1 MKILHTSDWHLGQ
14 SFFTK
19 SRKKEHAAFLKWFLQ
34 QVEAHQIDAIIV
46 AGDVFDTGTPPSYAR
61 ELYHAFIGEL
71 QSKQCTLVVLGGN
84 HDSVSVL
91 NESKALLKYLN
102 SHVIASTYGELSE
115 QVIALNDRKG
125 QPRAVLC
132 AVPFIRPRDVLI
144 SEAGQSATDKRQAL
158 GDAIKQHYASLYNE
172 ASSLRTSLEEEQG
185 KEGSENSAA
194 IPIIATG
201 HLTALGVSQSE
212 SVRDIYIGTL
222 EGFDATGFPPA
233 DYIALGHIHRP
244 QKVAKT
250 EHIRYSGSPIPLSFD
265 ELNTQKQVVLV
276 SFDTESTTPI
286 ISTLPVPRFQAM
298 EVIKGD
304 LKAIEEAINKSEAIR
319 FASQIDDDVNTKS
332 APLAS
337 DKAMS
342 TKDKALSAA
351 DQALSAADQAHSATE
366 QTFSAKDPVWLCIEV
381 ETEDYLTDLQQRI
394 QSLLEG
400 KNAEILQLKRK
411 RKRTVN
417 SLTEK
422 QNVQLS
428 ELSVNEVFEA
438 RLALEAINDD
448 PSRETEDALS
458 ENESCAD
465 VAEDPGS
472 EKTLSRI
479 NRIRQLFN
487 KAVERVHINDE
498 DAEVLGETSKSNTAG
513 YNSDKT
519 SSQNES
525 DVSPTS
531 TGESEQD
538 QYRVHKQDHKG
549 KGE

>member
-1 MKILHTSDWHLGQ
+1 MRFSISNATSLVHFYMKILHTSDWHLGQ

-19 SRKKEHAAFLKWFLQ
+19 SRKNEHAAFLKWLLQ
-34 QVEAHQIDAIIV
+34 QVEVHQIDAIIV

-71 QSKQCTLVVLGGN
+71 QGMQCTLVVLGGN

-115 QVIALNDRKG
+115 QVITLNDRKG
-125 QPRAVLC
+125 QPSAVLC
-132 AVPFIRPRDVLI
+132 AVPFIRPRDVLV
-144 SEAGQSATDKRQAL
+144 SEAGQSGTDKRQAL
-158 GDAIKQHYASLYNE
+158 GDAIKQHYGALYNE
-172 ASSLRTSLEEEQG
+172 ALSLRASIEEKQG
-185 KEGSENSAA
+185 EEGSKNSAA

-222 EGFDATGFPPA
+222 EGFDAKGFPPA

-265 ELNTQKQVVLV
+265 ELNTQKQVVLITFE
-276 SFDTESTTPI
+276 SESTTPT

-304 LKAIEEAINKSEAIR
+304 LKAIEAAINKSDAITL
-319 FASQIDDDVNTKS
+319 ASQTDDAVS
-332 APLAS
+332 EV
-337 DKAMS
+337 DKP
-342 TKDKALSAA
+342 LSATDNA
-351 DQALSAADQAHSATE
+351 ISS
-366 QTFSAKDPVWLCIEV
+366 KDPVWLCIEV

-394 QSLLEG
+394 QGLLEG

-411 RKRTVN
+411 RKRTIN

-428 ELSVNEVFEA
+428 ELSVNDVFEA
-438 RLALEAINDD
+438 RLALESIEDSSATESAQSGSIPTESAQATLLDD
-448 PSRETEDALS
+448 DQSTRSMEQA
-458 ENESCAD
+458 
-465 VAEDPGS
+465 GS
-472 EKTLSRI
+472 EKNAPRI

-487 KAVERVHINDE
+487 EAVEQVHTNDE
-498 DAEVLGETSKSNTAG
+498 DAEVPVETSLANTTE
-513 YNSDKT
+513 N
-519 SSQNES
+519 
-525 DVSPTS
+525 
-531 TGESEQD
+531 
-538 QYRVHKQDHKG
+538 

>member
-1 MKILHTSDWHLGQ
+1 MRISISNATSLVLFYMKILHTSDWHLGQ

-19 SRKKEHAAFLKWFLQ
+19 SRKNEHAAFLKWLLQ

-71 QSKQCTLVVLGGN
+71 QGMQCTLVVLGGN

-102 SHVIASTYGELSE
+102 SHVIASTYGDLSE
-115 QVIALNDRKG
+115 QVITLNDRNG
-125 QPRAVLC
+125 QPSAVLC
-132 AVPFIRPRDVLI
+132 AVPFIRPRDVLV

-158 GDAIKQHYASLYNE
+158 GDAIKQHYGALYNE
-172 ASSLRTSLEEEQG
+172 ALSLRASIEEKQAEQG
-185 KEGSENSAA
+185 SKNSAA

-222 EGFDATGFPPA
+222 EGFDAKGFPPA

-276 SFDTESTTPI
+276 TFESESTTPT

-304 LKAIEEAINKSEAIR
+304 LKAIEAAINKSDAITL
-319 FASQIDDDVNTKS
+319 ASQTDDAV
-332 APLAS
+332 
-337 DKAMS
+337 
-342 TKDKALSAA
+342 
-351 DQALSAADQAHSATE
+351 SATDNAISP
-366 QTFSAKDPVWLCIEV
+366 QDPVWLCIEV

-394 QSLLEG
+394 QGLLEG

-428 ELSVNEVFEA
+428 ELSVNDVFEA
-438 RLALEAINDD
+438 RLALESIGDNTTSESAPTESAQATLLDD
-448 PSRETEDALS
+448 DQSTRAMEQA
-458 ENESCAD
+458 
-465 VAEDPGS
+465 GS
-472 EKTLSRI
+472 EKSASRL

-487 KAVERVHINDE
+487 EAVEQVHTNDE
-498 DAEVLGETSKSNTAG
+498 DTEVPVETSLANTTE
-513 YNSDKT
+513 N
-519 SSQNES
+519 
-525 DVSPTS
+525 
-531 TGESEQD
+531 
-538 QYRVHKQDHKG
+538 

>member
-1 MKILHTSDWHLGQ
+1 MRFSISNATSLVHFYMKILHTSDWHLGQ

-19 SRKKEHAAFLKWFLQ
+19 SRKNEHAAFLKWLLQ
-34 QVEAHQIDAIIV
+34 QVEVHQIDAIIV

-71 QSKQCTLVVLGGN
+71 QGMQCTLVVLGGN

-115 QVIALNDRKG
+115 QVITLNDRKG
-125 QPRAVLC
+125 QPSAVLC
-132 AVPFIRPRDVLI
+132 AVPFIRPRDVLV
-144 SEAGQSATDKRQAL
+144 SEAGQSGTDKRQAL
-158 GDAIKQHYASLYNE
+158 GDAIKQHYGALYNE
-172 ASSLRTSLEEEQG
+172 ALSLRASIEEKQG
-185 KEGSENSAA
+185 EEGSKNSAA

-222 EGFDATGFPPA
+222 EGFDAKGFPPA

-265 ELNTQKQVVLV
+265 ELNTQKQVVLITFE
-276 SFDTESTTPI
+276 SESTTPT

-304 LKAIEEAINKSEAIR
+304 LKAIEAAINKSDAITL
-319 FASQIDDDVNTKS
+319 ASQTDDAVS
-332 APLAS
+332 EV
-337 DKAMS
+337 
-342 TKDKALSAA
+342 DKALSEVNNP
-351 DQALSAADQAHSATE
+351 LSEVNKPLSEFNKAISATDNAI
-366 QTFSAKDPVWLCIEV
+366 SSKDPVWLCIEV

-394 QSLLEG
+394 QGLLEG

-411 RKRTVN
+411 RKRTIN

-428 ELSVNEVFEA
+428 ELSVNDVFEA
-438 RLALEAINDD
+438 RLALESIEDSSATESAQSGSIPTESAQATLLDD
-448 PSRETEDALS
+448 DQSTRSMEQA
-458 ENESCAD
+458 
-465 VAEDPGS
+465 GS
-472 EKTLSRI
+472 EKNAPRI

-487 KAVERVHINDE
+487 EAVEQVHTNDE
-498 DAEVLGETSKSNTAG
+498 DAEVPVETSLANTTE
-513 YNSDKT
+513 N
-519 SSQNES
+519 
-525 DVSPTS
+525 
-531 TGESEQD
+531 
-538 QYRVHKQDHKG
+538 

>member
-1 MKILHTSDWHLGQ
+1 MRISISNETSLVHFYMKILHTSDWHLGQ

-19 SRKKEHAAFLKWFLQ
+19 SRKNEHAAFLKWLLQ

-71 QSKQCTLVVLGGN
+71 QGMQCTLVVLGGN

-115 QVIALNDRKG
+115 QVITLNDRKG
-125 QPRAVLC
+125 QPGAVLC
-132 AVPFIRPRDVLI
+132 AVPFIRPRDVLV

-158 GDAIKQHYASLYNE
+158 GDAIKQHYGALYNE
-172 ASSLRTSLEEEQG
+172 ALSLRASIEEKQAEQG
-185 KEGSENSAA
+185 SKNSAA

-222 EGFDATGFPPA
+222 EGFDAKGFPPA

-276 SFDTESTTPI
+276 TFEIESTTPT
-286 ISTLPVPRFQAM
+286 ISTLPIPRFQAM

-304 LKAIEEAINKSEAIR
+304 LQAIEAAINKSEAITL
-319 FASQIDDDVNTKS
+319 AAQTDDAVREVDNAIS
-332 APLAS
+332 P
-337 DKAMS
+337 
-342 TKDKALSAA
+342 
-351 DQALSAADQAHSATE
+351 
-366 QTFSAKDPVWLCIEV
+366 KDPVWLCIEV

-394 QSLLEG
+394 QSFLEG

-411 RKRTVN
+411 RTRTAN

-428 ELSVNEVFEA
+428 ELSVNDVFEA
-438 RLALEAINDD
+438 RLALESIEDNTTSESAPTESAQTESVQRTLLDD
-448 PSRETEDALS
+448 DQTTGAMKDA
-458 ENESCAD
+458 
-465 VAEDPGS
+465 GS
-472 EKTLSRI
+472 EKSASRI

-487 KAVERVHINDE
+487 EAVEQVHTNDE
-498 DAEVLGETSKSNTAG
+498 DAEVPVETSLA
-513 YNSDKT
+513 KT
-519 SSQNES
+519 TEN
-525 DVSPTS
+525 
-531 TGESEQD
+531 
-538 QYRVHKQDHKG
+538 

>member
-1 MKILHTSDWHLGQ
+1 MRFSISNATSLVHFYMKILHTSDWHLGQ

-19 SRKKEHAAFLKWFLQ
+19 SRKNEHAAFLKWLLQ
-34 QVEAHQIDAIIV
+34 QVEVHQIDAIIV

-71 QSKQCTLVVLGGN
+71 QGMQCTLVVLGGN

-115 QVIALNDRKG
+115 QVITLNDRKG
-125 QPRAVLC
+125 QPSAVLC
-132 AVPFIRPRDVLI
+132 AVPFIRPRDVLV
-144 SEAGQSATDKRQAL
+144 SEAGQSGTDKRQAL
-158 GDAIKQHYASLYNE
+158 GDAIKQHYGALYNE
-172 ASSLRTSLEEEQG
+172 ALSLRASIEEKQEEE
-185 KEGSENSAA
+185 GSKNSAA

-222 EGFDATGFPPA
+222 EGFDAKGFPPA

-265 ELNTQKQVVLV
+265 ELNTQKQVVLITFE
-276 SFDTESTTPI
+276 SESTTPT

-304 LKAIEEAINKSEAIR
+304 LKAIEAAINKSDATTLASQTDDAVSEVDKAVSEEDNAIR
-319 FASQIDDDVNTKS
+319 
-332 APLAS
+332 P
-337 DKAMS
+337 
-342 TKDKALSAA
+342 
-351 DQALSAADQAHSATE
+351 
-366 QTFSAKDPVWLCIEV
+366 KDPVWLCIEV

-394 QSLLEG
+394 QGLLEG

-411 RKRTVN
+411 RKRMVN

-428 ELSVNEVFEA
+428 ELSVNDVFEA
-438 RLALEAINDD
+438 RLALESIEDNTTSESAPTESAQATLLDD
-448 PSRETEDALS
+448 DQSTRAMEQA
-458 ENESCAD
+458 
-465 VAEDPGS
+465 GS
-472 EKTLSRI
+472 EKIASRL
-479 NRIRQLFN
+479 NRIRQQFN
-487 KAVERVHINDE
+487 EAVEQVHTNDE
-498 DAEVLGETSKSNTAG
+498 DAEVPVETSLANTTE
-513 YNSDKT
+513 N
-519 SSQNES
+519 
-525 DVSPTS
+525 
-531 TGESEQD
+531 
-538 QYRVHKQDHKG
+538 

>member
-1 MKILHTSDWHLGQ
+1 MRISISNATSLVHFYMKILHTSDWHLGQ

-19 SRKKEHAAFLKWFLQ
+19 SRKNEHAAFLKWLLQ
-34 QVEAHQIDAIIV
+34 QVEAYQIDAIIV

-71 QSKQCTLVVLGGN
+71 QGMQCTLVVLGGN

-102 SHVIASTYGELSE
+102 SHVIASTYGDLSE
-115 QVIALNDRKG
+115 QVITLNDRKG
-125 QPRAVLC
+125 QPGAVLC
-132 AVPFIRPRDVLI
+132 AVPFIRPRDVLV

-158 GDAIKQHYASLYNE
+158 GDAIKQHYGALYNE
-172 ASSLRTSLEEEQG
+172 ALSLRASIEEKQAEQG
-185 KEGSENSAA
+185 SKNSAA

-222 EGFDATGFPPA
+222 EGFDAKGFPPA

-244 QKVAKT
+244 QKVAKA

-265 ELNTQKQVVLV
+265 ELNTQKQVVLITFE
-276 SFDTESTTPI
+276 SESTTPT
-286 ISTLPVPRFQAM
+286 ISTLPIPRFQAM

-304 LKAIEEAINKSEAIR
+304 VKAIEAAINKSEAIAL
-319 FASQIDDDVNTKS
+319 ASQTDDAVS
-332 APLAS
+332 EV
-337 DKAMS
+337 
-342 TKDKALSAA
+342 DKALSEVDKAG
-351 DQALSAADQAHSATE
+351 SATDNVINP
-366 QTFSAKDPVWLCIEV
+366 QDPVWLCIEV

-394 QSLLEG
+394 QGLLDG

-428 ELSVNEVFEA
+428 ELSVNDVFEA
-438 RLALEAINDD
+438 RLALESIEDNPTSESVPIEPAQETQLDD
-448 PSRETEDALS
+448 DQSAGKTE
-458 ENESCAD
+458 EE
-465 VAEDPGS
+465 GS
-472 EKTLSRI
+472 EKSASRI

-487 KAVERVHINDE
+487 EALERVHTNDE
-498 DAEVLGETSKSNTAG
+498 DAEVPVETSLANTTE
-513 YNSDKT
+513 N
-519 SSQNES
+519 
-525 DVSPTS
+525 
-531 TGESEQD
+531 
-538 QYRVHKQDHKG
+538 

>member
-1 MKILHTSDWHLGQ
+1 MRISISNATSLVLFYMKILHTSDWHLGQ

-19 SRKKEHAAFLKWFLQ
+19 SRKNEHAAFLKWLLQ

-71 QSKQCTLVVLGGN
+71 QGMQCTLVVLGGN

-102 SHVIASTYGELSE
+102 CHVIASTYGDLSE
-115 QVIALNDRKG
+115 QVIMLNDRNG
-125 QPRAVLC
+125 QPCAVLC
-132 AVPFIRPRDVLI
+132 AVPFIRPRDVLV

-158 GDAIKQHYASLYNE
+158 GDAIKQHYGALYNE
-172 ASSLRTSLEEEQG
+172 ALSLRASIEEKQAEQ
-185 KEGSENSAA
+185 GSENSAA

-222 EGFDATGFPPA
+222 EGFDAKGFPPA

-276 SFDTESTTPI
+276 TFESESTTPT

-304 LKAIEEAINKSEAIR
+304 LKAIEAAINKSDAITL
-319 FASQIDDDVNTKS
+319 ASQTDDAV
-332 APLAS
+332 
-337 DKAMS
+337 
-342 TKDKALSAA
+342 
-351 DQALSAADQAHSATE
+351 SATDNAISP
-366 QTFSAKDPVWLCIEV
+366 QDPVWLCIEV

-394 QSLLEG
+394 QGLLEG

-428 ELSVNEVFEA
+428 ELSVNDVFEA
-438 RLALEAINDD
+438 RLALESIEDNTTSESAPTESAQATLLDD
-448 PSRETEDALS
+448 DQSTRAMEQA
-458 ENESCAD
+458 
-465 VAEDPGS
+465 GS
-472 EKTLSRI
+472 EKSASRL

-487 KAVERVHINDE
+487 EAVEQVHTNDE
-498 DAEVLGETSKSNTAG
+498 DTEVPVETSLANTTE
-513 YNSDKT
+513 N
-519 SSQNES
+519 
-525 DVSPTS
+525 
-531 TGESEQD
+531 
-538 QYRVHKQDHKG
+538 

>member
-1 MKILHTSDWHLGQ
+1 MRISISNATSLVLFYMKILHTSDWHLGQ

-19 SRKKEHAAFLKWFLQ
+19 SRKNEHAAFLKWLLQ

-71 QSKQCTLVVLGGN
+71 QGMQCTLVVLGGN

-102 SHVIASTYGELSE
+102 SHVIASTYGDLSE
-115 QVIALNDRKG
+115 QVITLNDRNG
-125 QPRAVLC
+125 QPSAVLC
-132 AVPFIRPRDVLI
+132 AVPFIRLRDVLV

-158 GDAIKQHYASLYNE
+158 GDAIKQHYGALYNE
-172 ASSLRTSLEEEQG
+172 ALSLRASIEEKQAEQG
-185 KEGSENSAA
+185 SKNSAA

-222 EGFDATGFPPA
+222 EGFDAKGFPPA

-265 ELNTQKQVVLV
+265 ELNTQKQVVLITFE
-276 SFDTESTTPI
+276 SESTTPT

-304 LKAIEEAINKSEAIR
+304 LKAIEAAINKSDAITL
-319 FASQIDDDVNTKS
+319 ASQTDDAV
-332 APLAS
+332 
-337 DKAMS
+337 
-342 TKDKALSAA
+342 
-351 DQALSAADQAHSATE
+351 SATDNAISP
-366 QTFSAKDPVWLCIEV
+366 QDPVWLCIEV

-394 QSLLEG
+394 QGLLEG

-428 ELSVNEVFEA
+428 ELSVNDVFEA
-438 RLALEAINDD
+438 RLALESIEDNTTSESAPTESAQATLLDD
-448 PSRETEDALS
+448 DQSTRAMEQA
-458 ENESCAD
+458 
-465 VAEDPGS
+465 GS
-472 EKTLSRI
+472 EKSASRL

-487 KAVERVHINDE
+487 EAVEQVHTNDE
-498 DAEVLGETSKSNTAG
+498 DTEVPVETSLANTTE
-513 YNSDKT
+513 N
-519 SSQNES
+519 
-525 DVSPTS
+525 
-531 TGESEQD
+531 
-538 QYRVHKQDHKG
+538 

>member
-19 SRKKEHAAFLKWFLQ
+19 SRKNEHAAFLKWLLQ
-34 QVEAHQIDAIIV
+34 QVEVHQIDAIIV

-71 QSKQCTLVVLGGN
+71 QGMQCTLVVLGGN

-115 QVIALNDRKG
+115 QVITLNDRKG
-125 QPRAVLC
+125 QPSAVLC
-132 AVPFIRPRDVLI
+132 AVPFIRPRDVLV
-144 SEAGQSATDKRQAL
+144 SEAGQSGTDKRQAL
-158 GDAIKQHYASLYNE
+158 GDAIKQHYGTLYNE
-172 ASSLRTSLEEEQG
+172 ALSLRASMEE
-185 KEGSENSAA
+185 KRIKDGSENSAA

-222 EGFDATGFPPA
+222 EGFDAKGFPPA

-265 ELNTQKQVVLV
+265 ELNTQKQVVLITFE
-276 SFDTESTTPI
+276 SESTTPT

-304 LKAIEEAINKSEAIR
+304 LKAIEAAINKSDAITLASQTHDDSNTNSAPVANQKADSAMDNAIR
-319 FASQIDDDVNTKS
+319 
-332 APLAS
+332 P
-337 DKAMS
+337 
-342 TKDKALSAA
+342 
-351 DQALSAADQAHSATE
+351 
-366 QTFSAKDPVWLCIEV
+366 KDPVWLCIEV

-394 QSLLEG
+394 QGLLEG

-428 ELSVNEVFEA
+428 ELSVNDVFEA
-438 RLALEAINDD
+438 RLALESIEDNPTSESAPTESAQATLLDD
-448 PSRETEDALS
+448 DQSTRAMEQA
-458 ENESCAD
+458 
-465 VAEDPGS
+465 GS
-472 EKTLSRI
+472 EKSASRI

-487 KAVERVHINDE
+487 EAVEQVHTNDE
-498 DAEVLGETSKSNTAG
+498 DAEAPVETSLANTTE
-513 YNSDKT
+513 N
-519 SSQNES
+519 
-525 DVSPTS
+525 
-531 TGESEQD
+531 
-538 QYRVHKQDHKG
+538 KG
-549 KGE
+549 V

>member
-1 MKILHTSDWHLGQ
+1 MRFSISNATSLVHFYMKILHTSDWHLGQ

-19 SRKKEHAAFLKWFLQ
+19 SRKNEHAAFLKWLLQ
-34 QVEAHQIDAIIV
+34 QVEVHQIDAIIV

-71 QSKQCTLVVLGGN
+71 QGMQCTLVVLGGN

-115 QVIALNDRKG
+115 QVITLNDRKG
-125 QPRAVLC
+125 QPSAVMC
-132 AVPFIRPRDVLI
+132 AVPFIRPRDVLV
-144 SEAGQSATDKRQAL
+144 SEAGQSGTDKRQAL
-158 GDAIKQHYASLYNE
+158 GDAIKQHYGALYNE
-172 ASSLRTSLEEEQG
+172 ALSLRASIEEKQG
-185 KEGSENSAA
+185 EEGSKNSAA

-222 EGFDATGFPPA
+222 EGFDAKGFPPA

-276 SFDTESTTPI
+276 TFESESTTPT

-304 LKAIEEAINKSEAIR
+304 LKAIEAAINKSDAITLASQTHDDSNTNSAPVANQKADSAMDNAIR
-319 FASQIDDDVNTKS
+319 
-332 APLAS
+332 P
-337 DKAMS
+337 
-342 TKDKALSAA
+342 
-351 DQALSAADQAHSATE
+351 
-366 QTFSAKDPVWLCIEV
+366 KDPVWLCIEV

-394 QSLLEG
+394 QGLLEG

-428 ELSVNEVFEA
+428 ELSVNDVFEA
-438 RLALEAINDD
+438 RLALESIEDN
-448 PSRETEDALS
+448 PTSESVREPLLDGDQSTRAMEQA
-458 ENESCAD
+458 
-465 VAEDPGS
+465 GS
-472 EKTLSRI
+472 EKSASRI

-487 KAVERVHINDE
+487 EAVEQVHTNDE
-498 DAEVLGETSKSNTAG
+498 DAEVPVETSLANTTE
-513 YNSDKT
+513 N
-519 SSQNES
+519 
-525 DVSPTS
+525 
-531 TGESEQD
+531 
-538 QYRVHKQDHKG
+538 

>member
-1 MKILHTSDWHLGQ
+1 MRFSISNATSLVLFYMKILHTSDWHLGQ

-19 SRKKEHAAFLKWFLQ
+19 SRKNEHAAFLKWLLQ

-71 QSKQCTLVVLGGN
+71 QGMQCTLVVLGGN

-102 SHVIASTYGELSE
+102 SHVIASTYGDLSE
-115 QVIALNDRKG
+115 QVITLNDRNG
-125 QPRAVLC
+125 QPSAVLC
-132 AVPFIRPRDVLI
+132 AVPFIRPRDVLV
-144 SEAGQSATDKRQAL
+144 SEAGQSGTDKRQAL
-158 GDAIKQHYASLYNE
+158 GDAIKQHYGALYNE
-172 ASSLRTSLEEEQG
+172 ALSLRASMEEKRI
-185 KEGSENSAA
+185 KEGSKNSAA

-222 EGFDATGFPPA
+222 EGFDAKGFPPA

-250 EHIRYSGSPIPLSFD
+250 DHIRYSGSPIPLSFD

-276 SFDTESTTPI
+276 TFESESTTPT

-304 LKAIEEAINKSEAIR
+304 LKAIEAAINKSEAIAL
-319 FASQIDDDVNTKS
+319 ASQTDDAV
-332 APLAS
+332 
-337 DKAMS
+337 
-342 TKDKALSAA
+342 
-351 DQALSAADQAHSATE
+351 SATDNAI
-366 QTFSAKDPVWLCIEV
+366 SPKDPVWLCIEV

-394 QSLLEG
+394 QGLLEG
-400 KNAEILQLKRK
+400 RNAEILQLKRK

-428 ELSVNEVFEA
+428 ELSVNDVFEA
-438 RLALEAINDD
+438 RLALESIEDNPTSESAPSESVQTTLLDDDQSAGGTEEAGSKINA
-448 PSRETEDALS
+448 P
-458 ENESCAD
+458 
-465 VAEDPGS
+465 
-472 EKTLSRI
+472 RI

-487 KAVERVHINDE
+487 EAVEQVHTNDE
-498 DAEVLGETSKSNTAG
+498 DAEVPVETSLANTTD
-513 YNSDKT
+513 N
-519 SSQNES
+519 
-525 DVSPTS
+525 
-531 TGESEQD
+531 
-538 QYRVHKQDHKG
+538 

>member
-1 MKILHTSDWHLGQ
+1 MRISISNATSLVLFYMKILHTSDWHLGQ

-19 SRKKEHAAFLKWFLQ
+19 SRKNEHAAFLKWLLQ

-71 QSKQCTLVVLGGN
+71 QGMQCTLVVLGGN

-115 QVIALNDRKG
+115 QVITLNDRKG
-125 QPRAVLC
+125 QPSAVLC
-132 AVPFIRPRDVLI
+132 AVPFIRPRDVLV

-158 GDAIKQHYASLYNE
+158 GDAIKQHYGALYNE
-172 ASSLRTSLEEEQG
+172 ALSLRASIEEKQAEQ
-185 KEGSENSAA
+185 GSENSAA

-222 EGFDATGFPPA
+222 EGFDAKGFPPA

-265 ELNTQKQVVLV
+265 ELNTQKQVVLITFE
-276 SFDTESTTPI
+276 SESTTPT

-304 LKAIEEAINKSEAIR
+304 LKAIEAAINKSDAITL
-319 FASQIDDDVNTKS
+319 ASQTDDAV
-332 APLAS
+332 
-337 DKAMS
+337 
-342 TKDKALSAA
+342 
-351 DQALSAADQAHSATE
+351 SATDNAISP
-366 QTFSAKDPVWLCIEV
+366 QDPVWLCIEV

-394 QSLLEG
+394 QGLLEG

-428 ELSVNEVFEA
+428 ELSVNDVFEA
-438 RLALEAINDD
+438 RLALESIEDNTTSESAPTESAQETQLDDD
-448 PSRETEDALS
+448 PSARETEQA
-458 ENESCAD
+458 
-465 VAEDPGS
+465 GS
-472 EKTLSRI
+472 EKSASRI

-487 KAVERVHINDE
+487 EAVEQVHTNDE
-498 DAEVLGETSKSNTAG
+498 DTEVSVEATLANTTE
-513 YNSDKT
+513 K
-519 SSQNES
+519 
-525 DVSPTS
+525 
-531 TGESEQD
+531 
-538 QYRVHKQDHKG
+538 

>member
-1 MKILHTSDWHLGQ
+1 MRFSISNATSLVHFYMKILHTSDWHLGQ

-19 SRKKEHAAFLKWFLQ
+19 SRKNEHAAFLKWLLQ
-34 QVEAHQIDAIIV
+34 QVEVHQIDAIIV

-71 QSKQCTLVVLGGN
+71 QGMQCTLVVLGGN

-115 QVIALNDRKG
+115 QVITLNDRKG
-125 QPRAVLC
+125 QPSAVLC
-132 AVPFIRPRDVLI
+132 AVPFIRPRDVLV
-144 SEAGQSATDKRQAL
+144 SEAGQSGTDKRQAL
-158 GDAIKQHYASLYNE
+158 GDAIKQHYGALYNE
-172 ASSLRTSLEEEQG
+172 ALSLRASIEEKQG
-185 KEGSENSAA
+185 EEGSKNSAA

-222 EGFDATGFPPA
+222 EGFDAKGFPPA

-276 SFDTESTTPI
+276 TFESESTTPT

-304 LKAIEEAINKSEAIR
+304 LKAIEAAISKSDAITL
-319 FASQIDDDVNTKS
+319 ASQTDDAVS
-332 APLAS
+332 EV
-337 DKAMS
+337 
-342 TKDKALSAA
+342 DKALS
-351 DQALSAADQAHSATE
+351 DVNKPLSEFNKAISEMNKTVSATDNTISP
-366 QTFSAKDPVWLCIEV
+366 QGPVWLCIEV

-394 QSLLEG
+394 QGLLEG

-422 QNVQLS
+422 HNVQLS
-428 ELSVNEVFEA
+428 ELSVNDVFEA
-438 RLALEAINDD
+438 RLALESIEDNTTSESAPTESAQATLLDD
-448 PSRETEDALS
+448 DQSTRSMEQA
-458 ENESCAD
+458 
-465 VAEDPGS
+465 GS
-472 EKTLSRI
+472 EKNAPRI

-487 KAVERVHINDE
+487 EAVEQVHTNDE
-498 DAEVLGETSKSNTAG
+498 DTEVPVETSLANTTE
-513 YNSDKT
+513 N
-519 SSQNES
+519 
-525 DVSPTS
+525 
-531 TGESEQD
+531 
-538 QYRVHKQDHKG
+538 

>member
-1 MKILHTSDWHLGQ
+1 MRFSISNATSLVHFYMKILHTSDWHLGQ

-19 SRKKEHAAFLKWFLQ
+19 SRKNEHAAFLKWLLQ
-34 QVEAHQIDAIIV
+34 QVEVHQIDAIIV

-71 QSKQCTLVVLGGN
+71 QGMQCTLVVLGGN

-115 QVIALNDRKG
+115 QVITLNDRKG
-125 QPRAVLC
+125 QPSAVLC
-132 AVPFIRPRDVLI
+132 AVPFIRPRDVLV
-144 SEAGQSATDKRQAL
+144 SEAGQSGTDKRQAL
-158 GDAIKQHYASLYNE
+158 GDAIKQHYGTLYNE
-172 ASSLRTSLEEEQG
+172 ALSLRASMEE
-185 KEGSENSAA
+185 KRIKDGSENSAA

-222 EGFDATGFPPA
+222 EGFDAKGFPPA

-265 ELNTQKQVVLV
+265 ELNTQKQVVLITFE
-276 SFDTESTTPI
+276 SESTTPT

-304 LKAIEEAINKSEAIR
+304 LKAIEAAINKSDAITLASQTHDDSNTNSAPVANQKADSAMDNAIR
-319 FASQIDDDVNTKS
+319 
-332 APLAS
+332 P
-337 DKAMS
+337 
-342 TKDKALSAA
+342 
-351 DQALSAADQAHSATE
+351 
-366 QTFSAKDPVWLCIEV
+366 KDPVWLCIEV

-394 QSLLEG
+394 QGLLEG

-411 RKRTVN
+411 RTSTVN

-428 ELSVNEVFEA
+428 ELSVNDVFEA
-438 RLALEAINDD
+438 RLALESIEDNPTSESAPTESAQATLLDD
-448 PSRETEDALS
+448 DQSTRAMEQA
-458 ENESCAD
+458 
-465 VAEDPGS
+465 GS
-472 EKTLSRI
+472 EKSASRI

-487 KAVERVHINDE
+487 EAVEQVHTNDE
-498 DAEVLGETSKSNTAG
+498 DAEAPVETSLANTTE
-513 YNSDKT
+513 N
-519 SSQNES
+519 
-525 DVSPTS
+525 
-531 TGESEQD
+531 
-538 QYRVHKQDHKG
+538 KG
-549 KGE
+549 V

>member
-19 SRKKEHAAFLKWFLQ
+19 SRKNEHAAFLKWLLQ
-34 QVEAHQIDAIIV
+34 QVEVHQIDAIIV

-71 QSKQCTLVVLGGN
+71 QGMQCTLVVLGGN

-115 QVIALNDRKG
+115 QVITLNDRKG
-125 QPRAVLC
+125 QPSAVLC
-132 AVPFIRPRDVLI
+132 AVPFIRPRDVLV

-158 GDAIKQHYASLYNE
+158 GNAIKQHYGALYNE
-172 ASSLRTSLEEEQG
+172 ALSLRASIEEKQAEQG
-185 KEGSENSAA
+185 SKNSAA

-222 EGFDATGFPPA
+222 EGFDAKGFPPA

-276 SFDTESTTPI
+276 TFESESTTPT

-304 LKAIEEAINKSEAIR
+304 LKAIEAAINKSDAITL
-319 FASQIDDDVNTKS
+319 ASQTDDAVS
-332 APLAS
+332 EV
-337 DKAMS
+337 
-342 TKDKALSAA
+342 DKALSEFNKTV
-351 DQALSAADQAHSATE
+351 SATDNAI
-366 QTFSAKDPVWLCIEV
+366 SSKDPVWLCIEV

-394 QSLLEG
+394 QGLLEG

-428 ELSVNEVFEA
+428 ELSVNDVFEA
-438 RLALEAINDD
+438 RLALESIEDNPTSESAPTESAQATLLDD
-448 PSRETEDALS
+448 DQSTRAMEQA
-458 ENESCAD
+458 
-465 VAEDPGS
+465 GS
-472 EKTLSRI
+472 EKSASRI

-487 KAVERVHINDE
+487 EAVEQVHTNDE
-498 DAEVLGETSKSNTAG
+498 DAEAPVETSLANTTE
-513 YNSDKT
+513 N
-519 SSQNES
+519 
-525 DVSPTS
+525 
-531 TGESEQD
+531 
-538 QYRVHKQDHKG
+538 KG
-549 KGE
+549 V

>member
-1 MKILHTSDWHLGQ
+1 MRFSISNATSLVHFYMKILHTSDWHLGQ

-19 SRKKEHAAFLKWFLQ
+19 SRKNEHAAFLKWLLQ
-34 QVEAHQIDAIIV
+34 QVEVHQIDAIIV

-71 QSKQCTLVVLGGN
+71 QGMQCTLVVLGGN

-102 SHVIASTYGELSE
+102 SHVIASTYGDLSE
-115 QVIALNDRKG
+115 QVIMLNDRNG
-125 QPRAVLC
+125 QPCAVLC
-132 AVPFIRPRDVLI
+132 AVPFIRPRDVLV

-158 GDAIKQHYASLYNE
+158 GDAIKQHYGALYNE
-172 ASSLRTSLEEEQG
+172 ALSLRASIEEKQAEQ
-185 KEGSENSAA
+185 GSENSAA

-222 EGFDATGFPPA
+222 EGFDAKGFPPA

-250 EHIRYSGSPIPLSFD
+250 EHIRYSGSPIPLGFD

-276 SFDTESTTPI
+276 TFESESTTPT

-304 LKAIEEAINKSEAIR
+304 LKAIEAAINKSDAITL
-319 FASQIDDDVNTKS
+319 ASQTDDAVSELDEV
-332 APLAS
+332 
-337 DKAMS
+337 
-342 TKDKALSAA
+342 DKALSEFNKTI
-351 DQALSAADQAHSATE
+351 SATDNAI
-366 QTFSAKDPVWLCIEV
+366 SSKDPVWLCIEV

-394 QSLLEG
+394 QGLLEG

-411 RKRTVN
+411 RKRMVN

-428 ELSVNEVFEA
+428 ELSVNDVFEA
-438 RLALEAINDD
+438 RLALESIEDNTTSESAPTESAQATLLDD
-448 PSRETEDALS
+448 DQSTRAMEQA
-458 ENESCAD
+458 
-465 VAEDPGS
+465 GS
-472 EKTLSRI
+472 EKSASRL

-487 KAVERVHINDE
+487 EAVEQVHTNDE
-498 DAEVLGETSKSNTAG
+498 DTEVPVETSLANTTE
-513 YNSDKT
+513 N
-519 SSQNES
+519 
-525 DVSPTS
+525 
-531 TGESEQD
+531 
-538 QYRVHKQDHKG
+538 